1 MCYIVNMKLSVRY
14 EATTVLLTPFA
25 HVAAMPALT
34 VKTVTQFYKPRK

>member
-1 MCYIVNMKLSVRY
+1 MTNFYAQFQLTL
-14 EATTVLLTPFA
+14 EPTTVLLSPFA